1 MLRTKRKKKYNSL
14 KDSIIEEDVEEWNDS
29 EEDEDLALI
38 TRKFK
43 KFMKDEKYKG
53 RRFTSTRDS
62 QKKEASSNEEKMKN
76 DLICCKFKKP

>member
-1 MLRTKRKKKYNSL
+1 
-14 KDSIIEEDVEEWNDS
+14 
-29 EEDEDLALI
+29 
-38 TRKFK
+38 
-43 KFMKDEKYKG
+43 MKDEKYKG